1 MLNKSWTTD
10 IKSEE
15 YISLLSE
22 QLNILMVCAYL
33 KIAEYMETPKNLIL
47 SLS

>member
-1 MLNKSWTTD
+1 M
-10 IKSEE
+10 SEE

-33 KIAEYMETPKNLIL
+33 KIAEDMETPGEPNTVSFL
-47 SLS
+47 S